1 MVTELI
7 ITEKPSQSLKI
18 AEALADKKPSKK
30 TEKGVVYYELKHK
43 GKDILV
49 GCAVGHIFNLKEKKS
64 NGWTYPTYDYEWQ
77 PSYKISK
84 DSSYTKKYLD
94 VLKKLSKLSGEF
106 TVACDYDLEGSLI
119 GYNIIR
125 FICNKKDGR
134 RMKFSTLT
142 KDELV
147 NSYEKALKHLDF
159 PLIESGEA
167 RHMIDFLFGI
177 NLSRALTLSVK
188 NATKRF
194 KILSTGRVQGPSLK
208 ILAER
213 EIEINKFKSEPFWE
227 LESIGDITSK
237 HEKGMFWKEEEVKK
251 IHNKIKKEKKA
262 VVDSIKKSEFP
273 QAPPFPF
280 DLTSLQLEA
289 YRSLRI
295 NPKDTLEIA
304 QELYSASYISYPR
317 TSSNQLPPSIN
328 VKKILTDLSKQKEY
342 KELCEELI
350 RENKLTPNNGK
361 KQDPAHPAIHPTGV
375 MPKKLD
381 GRQSK
386 IYDLIVRRT
395 LASLAEPAKRETQTV
410 KLIIKN
416 EPFIT
421 KGTRTIEK
429 GWHKFYG
436 RHNPNKEEEL
446 PKLTE
451 KQEIKVKKINLL
463 AKETQPP
470 KRYTPASIIKELE
483 KRELGTKAT
492 RSAIIESLYN
502 RNYVKDQSLEVTDL
516 GLKTVETLDK
526 YCPEILDEKMTRDLE
541 EDMEE
546 IREGKETKE
555 KVIDRAKRDLDKILK
570 HFKENEIKIGKEL
583 SVANQETLEK
593 ESIVGKCPECKKND
607 LRIMY
612 SRRFKSYFVACSG
625 YPKCKTTFSLPNYA
639 LPKPTDKLCEEC
651 KSPLVLM
658 IRKGKRP
665 YEYCINKQCPKK
677 EEWLKQQQKI
687 IKKKSK

>member
-342 KELCEELI
+342 KELCEELLK
-350 RENKLTPNNGK
+350 ENKLTPNNGK

-395 LASLAEPAKRETQTV
+395 LASLAESAKRETQTV

-463 AKETQPP
+463 AKET
-470 KRYTPASIIKELE
+470 ASIIKELE

>member
-227 LESIGDITSK
+227 LESIGNITSK
-237 HEKGMFWKEEEVKK
+237 HEKGMFWKGEEVKK

-395 LASLAEPAKRETQTV
+395 LASLAESAKRE
-410 KLIIKN
+410 
-416 EPFIT
+416 
-421 KGTRTIEK
+421 
-429 GWHKFYG
+429 
-436 RHNPNKEEEL
+436 
-446 PKLTE
+446 
-451 KQEIKVKKINLL
+451 
-463 AKETQPP
+463 
-470 KRYTPASIIKELE
+470 TPASIIKELE

-546 IREGKETKE
+546 IRAGKETKE

-677 EEWLKQQQKI
+677 EELLKQQQKI